1 MSRFSRKSVLAPIG
15 RPAGR
20 LIFEVARR
28 AQAMGLADSDRVE
41 RQDLDAIR
49 SIASRAE
56 RAGIAAAAAAELRSV
71 AGPTDE
77 ELVALLQMMVA
88 ALEASPVPKY
98 EWTSLSRVLEAEQ
111 LASLVDVSLSSLK
124 RYQSGERDTPD
135 RIAARLHLLALLVG
149 DLAGSYNHIGIRR
162 WFSRPRTRLDGRSP
176 ADVLAGDWDPE
187 DEGPARV
194 RQLARELVSLSA
206 T

>member
-1 MSRFSRKSVLAPIG
+1 MSRFSHKSVLAPAG

-28 AQAMGLADSDRVE
+28 AQAMGLADSDRAE

-49 SIASRAE
+49 SIAGRAE
-56 RAGIAAAAAAELRSV
+56 KAGIAAAAAAELRNV
-71 AGPTDE
+71 AAPTDE
-77 ELVALLQMMVA
+77 ELVVLLQMMVA

-98 EWTSLSRVLEAEQ
+98 EWTSLSRVLDAEQ

-135 RIAARLHLLALLVG
+135 RIAARLHFLALLVG
-149 DLAGSYNHIGIRR
+149 DLAGCYNHIGIRR
-162 WFSRPRTRLDGRSP
+162 WFSRPRTRLDGRTPS
-176 ADVLAGDWDPE
+176 DVLAGDWDPE
-187 DEGPARV
+187 DEGPAQV